1 MAAAAVVV
9 VEVEIKMSGVHAIQC
24 KQLTDIGNNEMI
36 SAKHSYH
43 YS

>member
-9 VEVEIKMSGVHAIQC
+9 VEINMSGVHAIQC

-36 SAKHSYH
+36 SVKHSYN